1 MPEFKQVETCLIKRT
16 YYVSAKD
23 KTNAEILIESG
34 DDTVKTVDY
43 TIEAQVE
50 EECKEVAL

>member
-1 MPEFKQVETCLIKRT
+1 MPEFKQVETYLIKRT

-50 EECKEVAL
+50 EECKEVA